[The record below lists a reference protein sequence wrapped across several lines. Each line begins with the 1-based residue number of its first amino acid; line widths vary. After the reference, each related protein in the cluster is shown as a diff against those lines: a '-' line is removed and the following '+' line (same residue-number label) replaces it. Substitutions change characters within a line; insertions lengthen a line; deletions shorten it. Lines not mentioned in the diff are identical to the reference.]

1 MKKIILI
8 LVLSAM
14 AVTALAQE
22 NKTPEQREKEFFEA
36 IEKQVEKLTEMLN
49 LDDWQVFYVD
59 SILTHD
65 FKALQDELES
75 LSKAKVSNSDLFYAS
90 QDKWMEQMYQSLNKV
105 FDEEQWGKYLKSGAL
120 RDKKARDKRAAKAA
134 GVEAKAKAAK
144 KK

>member
-1 MKKIILI
+1 M
-8 LVLSAM
+8 
-14 AVTALAQE
+14 
-22 NKTPEQREKEFFEA
+22 
-36 IEKQVEKLTEMLN
+36 
-49 LDDWQVFYVD
+49 D

>member
-65 FKALQDELES
+65 FKALQDELET